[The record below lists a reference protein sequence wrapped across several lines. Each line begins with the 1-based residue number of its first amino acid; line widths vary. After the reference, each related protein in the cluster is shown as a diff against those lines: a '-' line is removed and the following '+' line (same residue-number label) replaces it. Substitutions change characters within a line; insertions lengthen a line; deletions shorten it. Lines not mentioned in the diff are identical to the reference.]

1 MYILNG
7 CCIIGSVGC
16 ETSNTVQA
24 AGMPCAMRLTP
35 QRLSTFRGNKM
46 SEKVVNYTVTQTAH
60 AIAEYQNS
68 PTAETVATLA
78 ESFGK
83 SIKSV
88 IAYLKAER
96 KTKSGNPV
104 VTKEAF
110 VSKIAGVLGVNDEKM
125 DGLEKAPKAALEMIL
140 NALETKNRQIA
151 RIEDETS

>member
-1 MYILNG
+1 
-7 CCIIGSVGC
+7 
-16 ETSNTVQA
+16 
-24 AGMPCAMRLTP
+24 
-35 QRLSTFRGNKM
+35 M

-88 IAYLKAER
+88 IAKLSREGVYLKAER